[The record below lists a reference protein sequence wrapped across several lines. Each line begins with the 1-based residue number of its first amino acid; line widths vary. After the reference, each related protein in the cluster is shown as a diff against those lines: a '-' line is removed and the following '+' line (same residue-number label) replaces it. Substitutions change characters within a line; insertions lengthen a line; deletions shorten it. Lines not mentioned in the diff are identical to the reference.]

1 VYLRGELQQ
10 TITGM
15 TKGKLYRVRF
25 YTSHLPIWEAYVANK
40 EGFVMERLTVRT
52 NVCRR
57 TQRFPRYYT
66 PLRYFKRGIANDV
79 SHQMN

>member
-40 EGFVMERLTVRT
+40 EGFVKLGDEYHDIILPCVISNEGLLTMLVIR
-52 NVCRR
+52 
-57 TQRFPRYYT
+57 
-66 PLRYFKRGIANDV
+66 
-79 SHQMN
+79 

>member
-1 VYLRGELQQ
+1 
-10 TITGM
+10 M
-15 TKGKLYRVRF
+15 
-25 YTSHLPIWEAYVANK
+25 
-40 EGFVMERLTVRT
+40 MERLTVRT

-79 SHQMN
+79 SRQMN